1 MKKYLIF
8 SIVCTM
14 IALAAAAN
22 VSAASISSQS
32 VDVTVGEV
40 DQINTNDENLD
51 ARTPDTGLFGLN
63 VDSASII
70 TSAFLAIPAAVILAY
85 LFRYIHRKHTK

>member
-1 MKKYLIF
+1 MKKYLFI
-8 SIVCTM
+8 IVFA
-14 IALAAAAN
+14 IATFMVVAN
-22 VSAASISSQS
+22 VSAASINSQS

-40 DQINTNDENLD
+40 DQISTDDENLD

-70 TSAFLAIPAAVILAY
+70 TSAFLAIPAAVILAC